1 MNSFTQYSPV
11 GLIRD
16 VKNEINY
23 LFDQKIYPIL
33 NLSTS
38 TTRHWS
44 PQVDIKEEQ
53 DQFVITAD
61 LPGMDPKDVH
71 ITMDNNMLVLEG
83 ERNVERHLKEENYY
97 RTERY
102 SGRFCRSF
110 MLPDYVDSEHIN
122 AKSKRGILEV
132 IIPKKERSQS
142 KRIAVNI
149 EEEQ

>member
-1 MNSFTQYSPV
+1 MSSFTENSPV

-23 LFDQKIYPIL
+23 LFDQKIFPIL
-33 NLSTS
+33 SLSTS

-44 PQVDIKEEQ
+44 PQVDLKEEE
-53 DQFVITAD
+53 DKFVITAD

-71 ITMDNNMLVLEG
+71 IVMDNHALILEG

-102 SGRFCRSF
+102 SGKFYRRF
-110 MLPDYVDSEHIN
+110 MLPEYVDSEHIS
-122 AKSKRGILEV
+122 AKFKRGILEV
-132 IIPKKERSQS
+132 IIPKKEGNRL
-142 KRIAVNI
+142 KKMTINI
-149 EEEQ
+149 EEEA